1 MSATGRRG
9 VVRNSKKG
17 RRARI
22 GILVMALASAWALIS
37 AVAAG
42 ATTVTVGS
50 VLPPTFTSTPF
61 EGVRTEFNTT
71 LPETGANLAS
81 PVNGAIVRWKV
92 QGAVG
97 GPFTLRVLHPN
108 GSGAYTASGTSQ
120 PVKPVGLGIETFST
134 QLPVRSGD
142 LIAIDSSNATDE
154 IGVATVAGAGYG
166 IFSTPP
172 FEGATNAPSLTK
184 AGQEIELSA
193 EVQPAPAITAV
204 SPAEGSV
211 LGGEKVTI
219 TGTNL
224 NGASAVMF
232 GETPAAS
239 FTVVN
244 EEKITAVAPKVG
256 AVGSV
261 DITATTLA
269 GESPVSR
276 TDRFTYRGCTVPN
289 VVGKPLGTAKARI
302 RSAGCK
308 VGKITTV
315 LVSKKKKK
323 GKVVKQNPKG
333 GRVLASGSK
342 VAIKVAKLRPAK
354 GAATAKSTAKK

>member
-1 MSATGRRG
+1 MSATGRRD
-9 VVRNSKKG
+9 VRSKSKKRG
-17 RRARI
+17 RRAGRI
-22 GILVMALASAWALIS
+22 GILVMALATAWALVA

-50 VLPPTFTSTPF
+50 VMPPAFTSTPF
-61 EGVRTEFNTT
+61 EGVRTQFNTT

-108 GSGAYTASGTSQ
+108 GSGAYTATASSQ
-120 PVKPVGLGIETFST
+120 SAKPNGPGIETFLT
-134 QLPVRSGD
+134 QIPIRSGD
-142 LIAIDSSNATDE
+142 LIAVDSSNPTDE
-154 IGVATVAGAGYG
+154 IGVATVAGSGYG

-172 FEGATNAPSLTK
+172 FEGATNAPALSK
-184 AGQEIELSA
+184 SGQEIELSA

-204 SPAEGSV
+204 SPDHGSV

-224 NGASAVMF
+224 NGASGVMF

-244 EEKITAVAPKVG
+244 EEKITAVAPARGKTG
-256 AVGSV
+256 NV
-261 DITATTLA
+261 DITTSTLA
-269 GESPVSR
+269 GESPTGRV
-276 TDRFTYRGCTVPN
+276 DQFTYRGCTVPKLA
-289 VVGKPLGTAKARI
+289 GKELSGAKVALRV
-302 RSAGCK
+302 SGCK
-308 VGKITTV
+308 LGK
-315 LVSKKKKK
+315 VSKVKGAPKKK
-323 GKVVKQNPKG
+323 GQVIKQSRPSGK
-333 GRVLASGSK
+333 VLAPGATI
-342 VAIKVAKLRPAK
+342 AIKLVK
-354 GAATAKSTAKK
+354 

>member
-1 MSATGRRG
+1 MSAPGRRDVTKG
-9 VVRNSKKG
+9 KRRG
-17 RRARI
+17 RRAGRI
-22 GILVMALASAWALIS
+22 AILAMALATAWALVA

-61 EGVRTEFNTT
+61 GGVRTQFNTT

-108 GSGAYTASGTSQ
+108 GSGAYTASGSSQ
-120 PVKPVGLGIETFST
+120 PAKPTGTGIETFST
-134 QLPVRSGD
+134 QLPIRAGD

-154 IGVATVAGAGYG
+154 IGVATASGAGYG
-166 IFSTPP
+166 IFSAPP
-172 FEGATNAPSLTK
+172 FEGATNAPSSTK

-204 SPAEGSV
+204 TPGEGSV

-232 GETPAAS
+232 GEVPAAS

-244 EEKITAVAPKVG
+244 EEKITAVAPAQAK
-256 AVGSV
+256 VGSV
-261 DITATTLA
+261 DVVATTLA
-269 GESPVSR
+269 GESPTNRS
-276 TDRFTYRGCTVPN
+276 DSFLYRGCTVPKLAGKRLGQAKASIRGAGCT
-289 VVGKPLGTAKARI
+289 VGK
-302 RSAGCK
+302 
-308 VGKITTV
+308 
-315 LVSKKKKK
+315 VSKVKGPAKKK
-323 GKVVKQNPKG
+323 GKVIKQNPKV
-333 GRVLASGSK
+333 GRLLAPGAK
-342 VAIKVAKLRPAK
+342 VAIKLAR
-354 GAATAKSTAKK
+354 

>member
-1 MSATGRRG
+1 MSATGRRDVG
-9 VVRNSKKG
+9 NRRG
-17 RRARI
+17 RRAGRI
-22 GILVMALASAWALIS
+22 GILAMALAAAWALIA
-37 AVAAG
+37 AVAAQ

-50 VLPPTFTSTPF
+50 VLPPAFTSTPF
-61 EGVRTEFNTT
+61 EGVRTQFNST

-81 PVNGAIVRWKV
+81 PVNGAIVRWKM

-108 GSGAYTASGTSQ
+108 GSGAFTATGTSQ
-120 PVKPVGLGIETFST
+120 PVKPIGLGIETFST
-134 QLPVRSGD
+134 QMPIRSGD
-142 LIAIDSSNATDE
+142 LIAVDSSNPTDE
-154 IGVATVAGAGYG
+154 IGVATVSGAGYG
-166 IFSTPP
+166 VFSAPP
-172 FEGATNAPSLTK
+172 FEGATLAPSQAK

-193 EVQPAPAITAV
+193 EVQPAPAITGV

-244 EEKITAVAPKVG
+244 EEKITAVAPAQAKVG
-256 AVGSV
+256 TV

-269 GESPVSR
+269 GESPTGR
-276 TDRFTYRGCTVPN
+276 ADQYLYRGCTVPSLAGKN
-289 VVGKPLGTAKARI
+289 LGRAKAAVRAAGCTVGKVT
-302 RSAGCK
+302 K
-308 VGKITTV
+308 VKGP
-315 LVSKKKKK
+315 KKKR
-323 GKVVKQNPKG
+323 GKVIKQNPKPT
-333 GRVLASGSK
+333 RVLAPEAK
-342 VAIKVAKLRPAK
+342 VTIKLAK
-354 GAATAKSTAKK
+354 